1 VLSIVAFVKAQKGL
15 TTIGIYQVSRNPMY
29 IAMFLIFIA
38 FTLMAWQ
45 AEPLMG
51 ILTAFITLPS
61 VFFIHWMVLGEER
74 FLIKKYGEAYHEY
87 MNRTARYMG
96 IPKKESWNQK

>member
-1 VLSIVAFVKAQKGL
+1 
-15 TTIGIYQVSRNPMY
+15 MY

-38 FTLMAWQ
+38 FTLMAWE

-51 ILTAFITLPS
+51 ILTAFITLSS
-61 VFFIHWMVLGEER
+61 VFIIHWMVLGEER
-74 FLIKKYGEAYHEY
+74 FLTKKYGEAYYEY

-96 IPKKESWNQK
+96 IPKKEP

>member
-1 VLSIVAFVKAQKGL
+1 
-15 TTIGIYQVSRNPMY
+15 
-29 IAMFLIFIA
+29 MFLIFIA
-38 FTLMAWQ
+38 FTFMAWQ

-51 ILTAFITLPS
+51 ILTAFITLLS
-61 VFFIHWMVLGEER
+61 VLFIHWMVLGEER

-96 IPKKESWNQK
+96 IPKKES